1 MSNHLSKMSGLYFL
15 SYVPLGMLFPYFVTE
30 FEARGVEDIG
40 LLIAMPPF
48 TLIVV
53 GPLWGY
59 FADWIQQSVRVL
71 QLAIWLSAVG
81 LIGVVFFETEWVWM
95 GMLLFSIGWAPVAS
109 LADAMTLEGI
119 RQRKETEIPKY
130 TYGSIRQWGSIG
142 YMVGVMLVGYAVG
155 WGIRG
160 GTVAVILLGL
170 YAFLIPGVT
179 VQFPRPKWE
188 SVRTLLQNRA
198 LLWILFCAALHF
210 SVHLGSSSY
219 IMKHAQEIEVSV
231 GWTSIAIAMGVIVEI
246 VVFQRAGWFEQFSP
260 NRLLVFTCAL
270 AIPRWWLMWWG
281 TSVEVL
287 VFAQALHGITF
298 GLFWLAV
305 VRLVNAITPS
315 ELAATGQSLLSTA
328 VGGVGAVVGMYG
340 ASWMVEQY
348 STVDFYAVSIGVALV
363 GTICSL
369 GVQWKPA
376 V

>member
-1 MSNHLSKMSGLYFL
+1 MSNILSKMSGLYFL

-30 FEARGVEDIG
+30 FEARGMDNIG
-40 LLIAMPPF
+40 ILIAMPPF
-48 TLIVV
+48 VLIVV
-53 GPLWGY
+53 GPLWGW
-59 FADWIQQSVRVL
+59 FADWLQQSMRVL
-71 QLAIWLSAVG
+71 QLAIWLAGIG
-81 LIGVVFFETEWVWM
+81 LIGVVFLDTEWVWA

-119 RQRKETEIPKY
+119 RQRKEVESTND

-142 YMVGVMLVGYAVG
+142 YMIGVIMVGYAVG
-155 WGIRG
+155 WGIKG
-160 GTVAVILLGL
+160 GTIAVILLGI
-170 YAFLIPGVT
+170 YAFFLPAIVVPFDRPRWRS
-179 VQFPRPKWE
+179 VQ
-188 SVRTLLQNRA
+188 TLLHNRA
-198 LLWILFCAALHF
+198 LIWILFCAALHF

-219 IMKHAQEIEVSV
+219 IMKHAQEIGVSV

-246 VVFQRAGWFEQFSP
+246 VVFQRADWFEQFSP

-281 TSVEVL
+281 TSVETL

-328 VGGVGAVVGMYG
+328 VGGVGAVIGMYG

-348 STVDFYAVSIGVALV
+348 STVDFYAVSMAVALIAAV
-363 GTICSL
+363 CSL
-369 GVQWKPA
+369 GVQWKPST
-376 V
+376 